1 VATVRLNVEVKS
13 DTSGAL
19 AATVKEL
26 ENVDKAAQQANK
38 SMKPLSDGFKETS
51 SHVGEFADTVGRSAT
66 TLARSADAF
75 GLPTQALRTL
85 DDVMDVTELGFKNLS
100 NAAAGFNAASVGVA
114 GAGFAIGTMIGGLIR
129 DLPGVAAGLDKL
141 ALSAANLL
149 GWKTTDTGWDPAQL
163 AKVKEAYT
171 NVNATMAKSIDLLH
185 QQGRSAKEIEEI
197 LKGKRAVTGEI
208 KDPIQALLESYR
220 KAEEAQKKQE
230 EAAKKT
236 AEEAKK
242 AAEEQEKL
250 NQYSID
256 ISANMTEAWQ
266 AEQKFR
272 ETIEAVTGAT
282 AIQARVAEDMKDSFK
297 SGMESTKKEV
307 DAMAEKAQIAADK
320 QIQALKD
327 EDEWQKIVADGYKE
341 IGAALQDLGSFVET
355 LGGKFGDMFS
365 SITKGIGGA
374 LSGIGNLKEAAKL
387 GGGGIGGLFQKGMG
401 TGFSFSKAI
410 GSLGAIGSIASAG
423 VGVVK
428 TIVGF
433 FKKDWTK
440 IAQQAAQDIANAI
453 AKGTSAA
460 SFIPNLLKDKKTAM
474 ETFASLSDQFAQ
486 MQEEY
491 RNKII
496 ENQQKG
502 IAGIVTMV
510 NNLGDAA
517 SVTQGS
523 LDRMGTYTIAMFDT
537 LRKQGVS
544 FLDALKMIQPALDA
558 IAAKAKESGK
568 EMPKALADYQKF
580 LDFGKA
586 NAGLFDTAQAQGDVI
601 SAMRH
606 GGAIDV
612 TNLKDLSKDVLGNV
626 NAIRGGL
633 GAKGMEDTKA
643 HNMALAQNAEA
654 LFQLKKASEQYGIAL
669 DAQTQAEIDAAE
681 AAGLFEGKEDP
692 LDSMKASMDAM
703 VQVLAA
709 IAQAFGATLPDAV
722 QKYID
727 TLNKIPTPPAP
738 PGAPGGEAAPP
749 GAPAPPPPGAPAP
762 PPPHMAAGGLVSK
775 PTYALIGEAGPEMVV
790 PVGSA
795 RSSSSAAAVAAAIGA
810 SGKETSINLGN
821 LHINQ
826 QPGED
831 PQALADRILQTV
843 VQGVR
848 YNHKGLRT
856 ELQYASEGR

>member
-13 DTSGAL
+13 DTTGAL

-51 SHVGEFADTVGRSAT
+51 SHVGEFADTVGRAST

-100 NAAAGFNAASVGVA
+100 NAAAGFNAASVGAA
-114 GAGFAIGTMIGGLIR
+114 GAGFAIGTMIGTWIR
-129 DLPGVAAGLDKL
+129 DIPAVAKAMDDLAVKLYNLVGIKTQDAGWAPGALEKVQAAQ
-141 ALSAANLL
+141 A
-149 GWKTTDTGWDPAQL
+149 
-163 AKVKEAYT
+163 
-171 NVNATMAKSIDLLH
+171 NVNAETAKSIDLLH
-185 QQGRSAKEIEEI
+185 QQGKSAKEVEEI

-208 KDPIQALLESYR
+208 KNPIQAQLESYR
-220 KAEEAQKKQE
+220 KMEEAQKKQE
-230 EAAKKT
+230 EAQKRAKAL

-242 AAEEQEKL
+242 AEIEHNVAMNKGFEASGAYMLQEAFAQDQTNEKL
-250 NQYSID
+250 KYAENQNYLN
-256 ISANMTEAWQ
+256 ALAAGEVVTKYQEASDQ
-266 AEQKFR
+266 I
-272 ETIEAVTGAT
+272 T
-282 AIQARVAEDMKDSFK
+282 EDMIP
-297 SGMESTKKEV
+297 
-307 DAMAEKAQIAADK
+307 AMAMMMGISEDTLRVLLGFQPALEGASDKASDFSKHMEK
-320 QIQALKD
+320 
-327 EDEWQKIVADGYKE
+327 VAHHMDG
-341 IGAALQDLGSFVET
+341 ISDVLGAAGDLV
-355 LGGKFGDMFS
+355 GGK
-365 SITKGIGGA
+365 
-374 LSGIGNLKEAAKL
+374 L
-387 GGGGIGGLFQKGMG
+387 GKTLTGLGGIGKSASSGLKALAQGDIYG
-401 TGFSFSKAI
+401 AITG
-410 GSLGAIGSIASAG
+410 GLGAIKGIIG
-423 VGVVK
+423 L
-428 TIVGF
+428 

-440 IAQQAAQDIANAI
+440 VAQEAAKGIADAI

-474 ETFASLSDQFAQ
+474 DTFATLSDQFAQ

-558 IAAKAKESGK
+558 IAKKAKESGK

-606 GGAIDV
+606 GGAIDP

-633 GAKGMEDTKA
+633 GAQGMADTKA

-669 DAQTQAEIDAAE
+669 DAQTQAEVDAAE

-795 RSSSSAAAVAAAIGA
+795 RSSSSAAAVAAAMGA

>member
-1 VATVRLNVEVKS
+1 
-13 DTSGAL
+13 
-19 AATVKEL
+19 
-26 ENVDKAAQQANK
+26 
-38 SMKPLSDGFKETS
+38 
-51 SHVGEFADTVGRSAT
+51 
-66 TLARSADAF
+66 
-75 GLPTQALRTL
+75 
-85 DDVMDVTELGFKNLS
+85 
-100 NAAAGFNAASVGVA
+100 
-114 GAGFAIGTMIGGLIR
+114 
-129 DLPGVAAGLDKL
+129 
-141 ALSAANLL
+141 
-149 GWKTTDTGWDPAQL
+149 
-163 AKVKEAYT
+163 
-171 NVNATMAKSIDLLH
+171 
-185 QQGRSAKEIEEI
+185 
-197 LKGKRAVTGEI
+197 
-208 KDPIQALLESYR
+208 
-220 KAEEAQKKQE
+220 
-230 EAAKKT
+230 
-236 AEEAKK
+236 
-242 AAEEQEKL
+242 
-250 NQYSID
+250 
-256 ISANMTEAWQ
+256 
-266 AEQKFR
+266 
-272 ETIEAVTGAT
+272 
-282 AIQARVAEDMKDSFK
+282 
-297 SGMESTKKEV
+297 
-307 DAMAEKAQIAADK
+307 
-320 QIQALKD
+320 
-327 EDEWQKIVADGYKE
+327 
-341 IGAALQDLGSFVET
+341 
-355 LGGKFGDMFS
+355 
-365 SITKGIGGA
+365 
-374 LSGIGNLKEAAKL
+374 
-387 GGGGIGGLFQKGMG
+387 
-401 TGFSFSKAI
+401 
-410 GSLGAIGSIASAG
+410 
-423 VGVVK
+423 
-428 TIVGF
+428 
-433 FKKDWTK
+433 
-440 IAQQAAQDIANAI
+440 
-453 AKGTSAA
+453 
-460 SFIPNLLKDKKTAM
+460 
-474 ETFASLSDQFAQ
+474 
-486 MQEEY
+486 
-491 RNKII
+491 
-496 ENQQKG
+496 
-502 IAGIVTMV
+502 
-510 NNLGDAA
+510 
-517 SVTQGS
+517 
-523 LDRMGTYTIAMFDT
+523 MFDT

-738 PGAPGGEAAPP
+738 PGATAA
-749 GAPAPPPPGAPAP
+749 PPGAPAP
-762 PPPHMAAGGLVSK
+762 PPPHMAAGGLVTK

-795 RSSSSAAAVAAAIGA
+795 RSSSSAAIAGVM
-810 SGKETSINLGN
+810 SGGSATSINLGN